1 LDNYGILDFAHA
13 YHRDVEIPMAVRMS
27 ASFPFVTPVARLQGY
42 DSQVHPFPHLADGG
56 YYDNYGLYSLMAWL
70 QEALASSGKPPEV
83 LVLRIESFPTTV
95 EKTEAQGWPFQSWAP
110 LTAMMSVRSAAQR
123 QRNETDLRLFQR
135 QYRPGLIREVTFR
148 YEPPCG
154 CPDPPLS
161 WDLSPVEIECLDRAW
176 HSHDVQDAAQAVQNF
191 LDTR

>member
-42 DSQVHPFPHLADGG
+42 DSQGHQFPHLADGG

-110 LTAMMSVRSAAQR
+110 LTAMMSVRTAAQR
-123 QRNETDLRLFQR
+123 QRDETDLRLFQQ

-191 LDTR
+191 LDAR